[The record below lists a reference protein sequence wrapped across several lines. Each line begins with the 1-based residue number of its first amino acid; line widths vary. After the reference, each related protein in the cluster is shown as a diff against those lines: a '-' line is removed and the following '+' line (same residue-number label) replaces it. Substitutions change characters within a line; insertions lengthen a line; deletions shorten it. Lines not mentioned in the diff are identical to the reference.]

1 MGLPTVGQG
10 ITWRW
15 VYGVACIY
23 IGIVL
28 FLIVFFMEETQY
40 DRHIHPVPARPSKGL
55 RYRIQTLI
63 GITGWQMRKY
73 RPSWFICVAETFM
86 ILYKPAVL
94 LPLIYVLV
102 VFGFGIGINV
112 TNAV

>member
-1 MGLPTVGQG
+1 
-10 ITWRW
+10 
-15 VYGVACIY
+15 
-23 IGIVL
+23 
-28 FLIVFFMEETQY
+28 MEETQY
-40 DRHIHPVPARPSKGL
+40 DRHLYPVPRRPSGGL
-55 RYRIQTLI
+55 RYRIETLI
-63 GITGWQMRKY
+63 GITGWKMRKH

-112 TNAV
+112 TNAVFVGSPPPVGYGLTRRYNIGATCCPS